1 MVIWIIGLAG
11 AGKTTVGREV
21 AAQLKA
27 RGRQAVL
34 LDGDQMRD
42 VTGNDLGHSPADRA
56 ENGRR
61 IARLCGVLAEQGL
74 DVVACVLSNDPAQQ
88 ARNRETL
95 PGYLEVLLDTPREVL
110 EARDKKGLYS
120 GATAGTVRDVVG
132 VDIPFA
138 RPAAHLILSGADAL
152 AEPAHQAERVVVA
165 ALAREQAL
173 G

>member
-1 MVIWIIGLAG
+1 MVIWIVGLAG
-11 AGKTTVGREV
+11 AGKTTVGRGVV
-21 AAQLKA
+21 AKLRAG
-27 RGRQAVL
+27 GRQVVL

-61 IARLCGVLAEQGL
+61 IARLCGVLAGQGF
-74 DVVACVLSNDPAQQ
+74 DVVACVLSNDPTQQ
-88 ARNRETL
+88 ARNRADL
-95 PGYLEVLLDTPREVL
+95 PGYFEVLLDTPREVL

-120 GATAGTVRDVVG
+120 GAAAGTVRDVVG

-138 RPAAHLILSGADAL
+138 RPDAHLILAGPNAL
-152 AEPAHQAERVVVA
+152 AEPPAQADLIVAA
-165 ALAREQAL
+165 ALAREATR